1 MKTSHPCISIIVPIY
16 KVEKYLP
23 RCIDSILSQSFTD
36 FELLLVNDG
45 SPDNCGKICDEYVQ
59 KDNRIRVFHKSN
71 GGVSSARNLGLDN
84 VMGEWVTFIDSDDY
98 VEEDYLKE
106 LIDAQQKNQVDYVVT
121 LNEHYNTKVSAPI
134 IVYRDEYN
142 LLFSRCQID
151 RNGYV
156 IGKLYKVAIVNGI
169 NLRFNI
175 NIHLGEDAMF
185 SLRYLLETRNVVLIS
200 SDKYFYDKERPG
212 SLTKTLNSYGSELA
226 GKEEFDRIA
235 NEIKHKL
242 QIDDVAVA
250 ELEDSQRYYI
260 ERTLVSIMRLP
271 SRKDRLEKIQNLD
284 LTLYYKYKKP
294 YSWKEQVL
302 FFILKQRWFCLYDC
316 FVTLSR

>member
-1 MKTSHPCISIIVPIY
+1 MSPQLSVIVPVY
-16 KVEKYLP
+16 NVEAYLP
-23 RCIDSILSQSFTD
+23 RCADSILSQSFTD
-36 FELLLVNDG
+36 FELILVDDG
-45 SPDNCGKICDEYVQ
+45 SPDKCGEVCDKYAENDSRV
-59 KDNRIRVFHKSN
+59 RVFHKSN

-84 VMGEWVTFIDSDDY
+84 ARGEWVTFIDSDDY
-98 VEEDYLKE
+98 VEVDYLKE

-121 LNEHYNTKVSAPI
+121 LNGRDPNDGGLEI
-134 IVYRDEYN
+134 CRDEYN
-142 LLFSRCQID
+142 LLFSRYQID

-169 NLRFNI
+169 NIRFNI

-185 SLRYLLETRNVVLIS
+185 ALRYLLETRNVVLIS

-226 GKEEFDRIA
+226 GKEEFDKIV
-235 NEIKHKL
+235 NEIKNKL
-242 QIDDVAVA
+242 KLDEIATA

-260 ERTLVSIMRLP
+260 ERTLASVMRLP